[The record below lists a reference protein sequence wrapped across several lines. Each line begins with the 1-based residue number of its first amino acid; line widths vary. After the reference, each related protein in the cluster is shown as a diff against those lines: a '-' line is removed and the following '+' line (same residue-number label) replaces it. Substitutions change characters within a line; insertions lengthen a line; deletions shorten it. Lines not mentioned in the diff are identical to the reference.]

1 MNDKLGQHFSLGYA
15 EQIKNSF
22 PGQSPYTI
30 QMRSAVAFTRETDRM
45 ILDSIVQKAKENG
58 ITDLYVLNEDFILGA
73 IREKMDRESK
83 DADVEP
89 VVHGTPMLRYRP
101 ERFER
106 YEEYGLNDK
115 GEMLYLKRVFVDE
128 KNYAM
133 YCPACGKRL
142 CSRFKNFCPN
152 CGAKMD

>member
-58 ITDLYVLNEDFILGA
+58 ITDLYVLNEDFILSA
-73 IREKMDRESK
+73 LKEKLERER
-83 DADVEP
+83 
-89 VVHGTPMLRYRP
+89 
-101 ERFER
+101 
-106 YEEYGLNDK
+106 
-115 GEMLYLKRVFVDE
+115 
-128 KNYAM
+128 
-133 YCPACGKRL
+133 GK
-142 CSRFKNFCPN
+142 SNEN
-152 CGAKMD
+152 